1 MNNQIKW
8 ASTYDVVVIGFGAAG
23 ATAARFA
30 ADNGAKV
37 LLTDAA
43 PEGHEGGNTRY
54 AGQVVLTGS
63 DFDKLKAYFKQLFGP
78 IDIDEKVLNTYLKGI
93 SEIPEYFKKYLD
105 IKEPVS
111 YNKAHRDPDFEAFA
125 NGLSPEYPE
134 FEGSDTIDLTT
145 VHD

>member
-93 SEIPEYFKKYLD
+93 SEIPEYFKKSSNV
-105 IKEPVS
+105 K
-111 YNKAHRDPDFEAFA
+111 
-125 NGLSPEYPE
+125 LS
-134 FEGSDTIDLTT
+134 
-145 VHD
+145 